1 MTGGQQFVGKYVM
14 ISQENL
20 DEYLQEIGKI
30 WKNFMEESKE
40 CRVIANCYFN
50 ALQ

>member
-30 WKNFMEESKE
+30 WKKFHGRIKRMPGH
-40 CRVIANCYFN
+40 C
-50 ALQ
+50 